1 MARSS
6 DEFVLAWS
14 SLACQAEESG
24 WQAIFLP
31 SAGPVEIQ
39 AGLRS
44 PGKEEAVLFYF
55 PNARLMRGDRLP
67 EGRGFS
73 VDKIEALDGN
83 GARLAITRKTDG
95 NIELFTTMVCD
106 LVGFIDSIAEDE
118 TESKLLQTLIRR
130 VLTWQQFM
138 SHRSGPLSSED
149 ELGLVGELY
158 FLRIF
163 LSVPLPPIEIL
174 TSWVGPK
181 DAPQDFLIGTGAIEV
196 KATMSSSG
204 FPVKIGNLEQL
215 DDAVATPLF
224 LAAVKF
230 KATDDGETLSEI
242 ILSIETL
249 LKDEPDSVNLLYE
262 RLMLAGYLESH
273 ERHYVRKFKPKEHF
287 VFSVSERFPRLTLGS
302 VPSGVTRAMYEIN
315 LDHAKDFLVEID
327 AALNK
332 LGVTG

>member
-6 DEFVLAWS
+6 DDFVLAWS
-14 SLACQAEESG
+14 SLSCQVGDSG
-24 WQAIFLP
+24 WQAISL
-31 SAGPVEIQ
+31 SCAGSLEIQ

-44 PGKEEAVLFYF
+44 PNREEAVLFYF
-55 PNARLMRGDRLP
+55 PNTKLMRGSRLP
-67 EGRGFS
+67 ESRGFTVES
-73 VDKIEALDGN
+73 LGDLDRDGV
-83 GARLAITRKTDG
+83 RLAITRRPEG
-95 NIELFTTMVCD
+95 NFDLFTTMVCD
-106 LVGFIDSIAEDE
+106 LVGVMDSAAINEPEA
-118 TESKLLQTLIRR
+118 KLLQVLIRR

-138 SHRSGPLSSED
+138 SHRVGPLSSED
-149 ELGLVGELY
+149 ELGLAGELH

-163 LSVPLPPIEIL
+163 LSLPLPSIDIL
-174 TSWVGPK
+174 NSWVGPK
-181 DAPQDFLIGTGAIEV
+181 DAPQDFLIGIGALEV

-215 DDAVATPLF
+215 DDAIATPLY

-230 KATDDGETLSEI
+230 TATDDGETLSEMVA
-242 ILSIETL
+242 SIETY
-249 LKDEPDSVNLLYE
+249 LKDDLDSVNLLHE

-273 ERHYVRKFKPKEHF
+273 EHHYVRKFKPKEQV

-327 AALNK
+327 VALNK